1 MSTKNQGVWIP
12 KDPYMCEL
20 EGPYECPHC
29 GYHVM
34 LDATYLDQIAE
45 RSSCP
50 GCRYTNIVP
59 AEDKPETY
67 DGDDENE

>member
-1 MSTKNQGVWIP
+1 MAARKQGTWIH
-12 KDPYMCEL
+12 KDPDSCEL

-50 GCRYTNIVP
+50 GCRYSNIVP
-59 AEDKPETY
+59 P
-67 DGDDENE
+67 DENEPEYYGGDEDE